1 MSYLSLAPS
10 RLPFHEKHTYTLLGE
25 LRDPLPDD
33 RVWTPFA
40 QPCSIAGSAIMAD
53 IDGVP
58 RRNAFRVLRRYH
70 KNQPIVVVVVAMKY
84 LPVDPEGTPMWG
96 LQGYR
101 GYAFASLEA
110 LVAGISLIGW
120 EALEK
125 GPQYLFPFVA
135 KPK

>member
-1 MSYLSLAPS
+1 MYLSLDPS
-10 RLPFHEKHTYTLLGE
+10 QLPFHEKHTYTLLGE
-25 LRDPLPDD
+25 LRDPLPDGH
-33 RVWTPFA
+33 VWTPFA
-40 QPCSIAGSAIMAD
+40 QPQSIKGYELMAD

-70 KNQPIVVVVVAMKY
+70 KNQPIVAVVVATKY
-84 LPVDPEGTPMWG
+84 LPIDPEGTPMWG
-96 LQGYR
+96 LKGYR
-101 GYAFASLEA
+101 GYAFTSCEA
-110 LVAGISLIGW
+110 LAAGIALIGW